1 MTSHVSDVV
10 LLLCISWHYT
20 C

>member
-1 MTSHVSDVV
+1 MTSQFSDVV